1 MDAVLRGETD
11 ETVLSRASTLG
22 WHSTTGVVVVVG
34 PAPQMEPGQAL
45 EAIRHTAA
53 IAGTDMLGA
62 VQGDRMIVVL
72 GGASSQCA

>member
-22 WHSTTGVVVVVG
+22 WHSTAGVAVVVG
-34 PAPQMEPGQAL
+34 SAPEMEPAQAL

-72 GGASSQCA
+72 GGEPVECA